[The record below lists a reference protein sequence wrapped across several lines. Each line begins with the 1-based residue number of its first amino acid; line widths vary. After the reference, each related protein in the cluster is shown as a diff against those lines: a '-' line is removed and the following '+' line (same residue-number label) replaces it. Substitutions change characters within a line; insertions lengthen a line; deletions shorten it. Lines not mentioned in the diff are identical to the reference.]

1 MEKREKTK
9 SKHETRATKKNQ
21 VEQKNVELIL
31 QDMQE
36 KKGRASARKER
47 KVKKSLSP
55 RASRKKSV
63 ARKSKKEASASS
75 DESFDE
81 DADD

>member
-1 MEKREKTK
+1 
-9 SKHETRATKKNQ
+9 
-21 VEQKNVELIL
+21 
-31 QDMQE
+31 MQE

-47 KVKKSLSP
+47 KAKKLVSP